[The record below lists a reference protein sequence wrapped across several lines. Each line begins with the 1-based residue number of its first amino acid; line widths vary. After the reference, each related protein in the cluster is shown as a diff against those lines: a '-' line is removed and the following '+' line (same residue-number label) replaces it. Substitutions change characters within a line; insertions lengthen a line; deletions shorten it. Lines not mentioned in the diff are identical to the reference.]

1 MSASPIHAAGLP
13 LLAGH
18 ASLDEPLAW
27 RAGRPLSRRQ
37 FLHDVHRLAPLLPD
51 GGPVLPMTADRYLFA
66 LALGAAVE
74 RGQAALMPPN
84 HTPDMV
90 RRLHTQFPA
99 AYVLGDT
106 GQPQLDLPTLPY
118 PEPSPS
124 GGKAPAM
131 PLVAAD
137 HAVAHVL
144 TSGSTGQP
152 MPHGK
157 RWGQLVV
164 NIQAEAQRIAE
175 TLGRADLRGVT
186 IVGTVPAHHMYGFES
201 TVLIALLGGAACA
214 TERPFFAQDIVRV
227 LASVPRPRVLVT
239 TPLHLKTLL
248 DDGIALPPV
257 DLTISATAP
266 LSPQL
271 AARAEAALGA
281 PLMEIYGCTEAGQ
294 VATRRTTEAP
304 EWRTFPGLVL
314 SGDGEQSWVSGGHVP
329 EPTRLADVLDVLEPT
344 RFRLLGRSNDL
355 VNVAGKRSSL
365 AHLNHHLNSIEGVRD
380 GAFWLPPDS
389 SEAVVRLVAVV
400 VAPELS
406 RDALLAALRERVDA
420 AFLPRRILRVD
431 SLPRDPTGKLP
442 AGRLTELV
450 ARLLSDSGHA

>member
-1 MSASPIHAAGLP
+1 MSASPFHGAGLP

-66 LALGAAVE
+66 LALGAAVA

-90 RRLHTQFPA
+90 RRLHTLFPT

-106 GQPQLDLPTLPY
+106 GQPPLDLPTLPY
-118 PEPSPS
+118 PELPPAD
-124 GGKAPAM
+124 GEAPAM

-248 DDGIALPPV
+248 DDGIA
-257 DLTISATAP
+257 S
-266 LSPQL
+266 
-271 AARAEAALGA
+271 
-281 PLMEIYGCTEAGQ
+281 
-294 VATRRTTEAP
+294 RRWT
-304 EWRTFPGLVL
+304 
-314 SGDGEQSWVSGGHVP
+314 
-329 EPTRLADVLDVLEPT
+329 
-344 RFRLLGRSNDL
+344 
-355 VNVAGKRSSL
+355 
-365 AHLNHHLNSIEGVRD
+365 
-380 GAFWLPPDS
+380 
-389 SEAVVRLVAVV
+389 
-400 VAPELS
+400 
-406 RDALLAALRERVDA
+406 
-420 AFLPRRILRVD
+420 
-431 SLPRDPTGKLP
+431 
-442 AGRLTELV
+442 
-450 ARLLSDSGHA
+450 